1 MKKPEILSPGGSID
15 SIHAAINAGCDAVY
29 VSGKKYGARAFA
41 DNPDD
46 MALVSV
52 IDDVHF
58 YNKKIYITVNTVFTQ
73 NDFKD
78 FYRYMK
84 LIYEAGADAV
94 IVQDLGVM
102 SFIHNEFPDLP
113 IHASTQMNIM
123 QAKGANLLKP
133 YGVTRVVPA
142 RELSF
147 TELRQMRE
155 HTDMEIEIFVQ
166 GALCFSCSGQCLMS
180 SLIGGR
186 SGNKG
191 ACAQPCRKMY
201 RMESGKSAYYLSL
214 KDLCTL
220 NHIPELINLSVDS
233 FKIEGRMKKPEYVA
247 LTTHLYRKYV
257 DMYYELGDS
266 GYKKKIAES
275 DELNRDIEMLKDIYN
290 RGGFTCG
297 YLTGEAKRENMLS
310 SDRPNHLGLKVGKVA
325 RNMPERGKAE
335 LTFSAR
341 CYPQDI
347 LEIRD
352 KNCNVLHEHT
362 VKEHLAEGSS
372 LIINTGYNRK
382 KIKNNCDVIR
392 VRNEY
397 LIKKLLDK
405 YKTTLPLCGISGEF
419 YAKEGH
425 NAVLSVWLT
434 KDYHKQIVVYGDI
447 ISKALNRPTVVDDI
461 YNKVKVSADTLFVW
475 DELKADIDSNIFIP
489 AGMLKSMRRD
499 ALCKLYSYITKPYHR
514 TLPEESEK
522 MTHTPV
528 KDVQDNKKTVIAE
541 VRTKE
546 QYYAVNESGLTDEI
560 YIHIEDMQFDDV
572 RSLISLAKKPV
583 YLVMPRIFR
592 TDGERY
598 LKNNYDIGILSE
610 YGCFKGFVV
619 CTLSELAF
627 LYQYKR
633 EFNFDIRSADNLYV
647 RNSYAKNALLSL
659 GVSMCASSV
668 EMTEAEIV
676 NMEFDADTAIYKRA
690 SAMITV
696 IKYDD
701 TKKLY
706 DSYGNAYYVIWHKY
720 YGYTEI
726 MHYDTNDLIETKMP
740 ENVHTLRAAF
750 SFENKSEVLKVLERI
765 KNRLL

>member
-102 SFIHNEFPDLP
+102 SFIHNEFPDLS

-257 DMYYELGDS
+257 DMYYELGDG

-419 YAKEGH
+419 YACLLYTSD
-425 NAVLSVWLT
+425 A
-434 KDYHKQIVVYGDI
+434 
-447 ISKALNRPTVVDDI
+447 ADD
-461 YNKVKVSADTLFVW
+461 
-475 DELKADIDSNIFIP
+475 
-489 AGMLKSMRRD
+489 
-499 ALCKLYSYITKPYHR
+499 
-514 TLPEESEK
+514 
-522 MTHTPV
+522 
-528 KDVQDNKKTVIAE
+528 
-541 VRTKE
+541 
-546 QYYAVNESGLTDEI
+546 
-560 YIHIEDMQFDDV
+560 
-572 RSLISLAKKPV
+572 
-583 YLVMPRIFR
+583 
-592 TDGERY
+592 
-598 LKNNYDIGILSE
+598 
-610 YGCFKGFVV
+610 
-619 CTLSELAF
+619 
-627 LYQYKR
+627 
-633 EFNFDIRSADNLYV
+633 
-647 RNSYAKNALLSL
+647 
-659 GVSMCASSV
+659 
-668 EMTEAEIV
+668 
-676 NMEFDADTAIYKRA
+676 
-690 SAMITV
+690 
-696 IKYDD
+696 
-701 TKKLY
+701 
-706 DSYGNAYYVIWHKY
+706 
-720 YGYTEI
+720 
-726 MHYDTNDLIETKMP
+726 
-740 ENVHTLRAAF
+740 
-750 SFENKSEVLKVLERI
+750 
-765 KNRLL
+765 

>member
-41 DNPDD
+41 DNPDEE
-46 MALVSV
+46 ALVSV

-73 NDFKD
+73 SDFKD

-102 SFIHNEFPDLP
+102 SFIHNEFPDMP

-133 YGVTRVVPA
+133 YGVTRIVPA

-220 NHIPELINLSVDS
+220 NHIPELLNLSVDS

-257 DMYYELGDS
+257 DMYYELGDG

-310 SDRPNHLGLKVGKVA
+310 SDRPNHLGLKVGKVV

-352 KNCNVLHEHT
+352 KNCNALHEHT

-514 TLPEESEK
+514 TLPEKSEK
-522 MTHTPV
+522 MTHPPV

-546 QYYAVNESGLTDEI
+546 QYYAVNESGLIGEI
-560 YIHIEDMQFDDV
+560 YIHIEDMQFDYV

-592 TDGERY
+592 ADGERY
-598 LKNNYDIGILSE
+598 FKDNYDIGILSE

-706 DSYGNAYYVIWHKY
+706 DSYGNAYYVIWHEY

-726 MHYDTNDLIETKMP
+726 MHYDTNDLIKTKMP

>member
-41 DNPDD
+41 DNLDD

-310 SDRPNHLGLKVGKVA
+310 LDRPNHLGLKVGKVV

-546 QYYAVNESGLTDEI
+546 QYYAVNESGLIGEI

-572 RSLISLAKKPV
+572 RSLISIAKKPV

-598 LKNNYDIGILSE
+598 FKDNYDIGILSE
-610 YGCFKGFVV
+610 YGCFKGFIV

-647 RNSYAKNALLSL
+647 RNSYAQNALTSL

-676 NMEFDADTAIYKRA
+676 NMEFEADTAIYKRA

-701 TKKLY
+701 AKKLY
-706 DSYGNAYYVIWHKY
+706 DSYGNVYYVIWHEY

-740 ENVHTLRAAF
+740 ENIHTLRAAF

>member
-1 MKKPEILSPGGSID
+1 MKRPEILSPGGSIE

-46 MALVSV
+46 EALVSV

-102 SFIHNEFPDLP
+102 NFIHNEFPDIP

-147 TELRQMRE
+147 TELRQMRDY
-155 HTDMEIEIFVQ
+155 TDMEIEIFVQ

-201 RMESGKSAYYLSL
+201 RIEGRKSAYYLSL

-220 NHIPELINLSVDS
+220 NYIPELINLSVDS

-266 GYKKKIAES
+266 GYKKRITES
-275 DELNRDIEMLKDIYN
+275 DELNKDIEMLKDIYN

-297 YLTGEAKRENMLS
+297 YLTGTVKRENMLS
-310 SDRPNHLGLKVGKVA
+310 LDRPNHFGLNVGKVV
-325 RNMPERGKAE
+325 RNMLERGKAE
-335 LTFSAR
+335 LTFSAE
-341 CYPQDI
+341 CFSQDI

-362 VKEHLAEGSS
+362 VKEHLTQGSS

-392 VRNEY
+392 VRSDY

-419 YAKEGH
+419 YAKG
-425 NAVLSVWLT
+425 
-434 KDYHKQIVVYGDI
+434 
-447 ISKALNRPTVVDDI
+447 
-461 YNKVKVSADTLFVW
+461 
-475 DELKADIDSNIFIP
+475 
-489 AGMLKSMRRD
+489 
-499 ALCKLYSYITKPYHR
+499 
-514 TLPEESEK
+514 
-522 MTHTPV
+522 
-528 KDVQDNKKTVIAE
+528 
-541 VRTKE
+541 
-546 QYYAVNESGLTDEI
+546 
-560 YIHIEDMQFDDV
+560 
-572 RSLISLAKKPV
+572 
-583 YLVMPRIFR
+583 
-592 TDGERY
+592 
-598 LKNNYDIGILSE
+598 
-610 YGCFKGFVV
+610 
-619 CTLSELAF
+619 
-627 LYQYKR
+627 
-633 EFNFDIRSADNLYV
+633 
-647 RNSYAKNALLSL
+647 
-659 GVSMCASSV
+659 
-668 EMTEAEIV
+668 
-676 NMEFDADTAIYKRA
+676 
-690 SAMITV
+690 
-696 IKYDD
+696 
-701 TKKLY
+701 
-706 DSYGNAYYVIWHKY
+706 
-720 YGYTEI
+720 
-726 MHYDTNDLIETKMP
+726 
-740 ENVHTLRAAF
+740 
-750 SFENKSEVLKVLERI
+750 
-765 KNRLL
+765 

>member
-1 MKKPEILSPGGSID
+1 MELLSPAGNREALI
-15 SIHAAINAGCDAVY
+15 AAIAC
-29 VSGKKYGARAFA
+29 
-41 DNPDD
+41 
-46 MALVSV
+46 
-52 IDDVHF
+52 
-58 YNKKIYITVNTVFTQ
+58 
-73 NDFKD
+73 
-78 FYRYMK
+78 
-84 LIYEAGADAV
+84 GADAV
-94 IVQDLGVM
+94 YLGYTAFGARSYAGNFDADGLHEAVEYAHERGKKIYVTVNTLVKQCETDDLCDVLDLLSGVHVDAVLVQDMGAVRIIQERYPQLV
-102 SFIHNEFPDLP
+102 L
-113 IHASTQMNIM
+113 HASTQMTINNA
-123 QAKGANLLKP
+123 QGAQLMKNM
-133 YGVTRVVPA
+133 GFARVVPA

-147 TELRQMRE
+147 AELRQMRE

-397 LIKKLLDK
+397 LIKMLLDK

-425 NAVLSVWLT
+425 KAVLSVWLT

>member
-147 TELRQMRE
+147 AELRQMRE

-257 DMYYELGDS
+257 DMYYELGDG
-266 GYKKKIAES
+266 GYKKKI
-275 DELNRDIEMLKDIYN
+275 
-290 RGGFTCG
+290 C
-297 YLTGEAKRENMLS
+297 
-310 SDRPNHLGLKVGKVA
+310 
-325 RNMPERGKAE
+325 
-335 LTFSAR
+335 
-341 CYPQDI
+341 
-347 LEIRD
+347 
-352 KNCNVLHEHT
+352 
-362 VKEHLAEGSS
+362 
-372 LIINTGYNRK
+372 
-382 KIKNNCDVIR
+382 
-392 VRNEY
+392 
-397 LIKKLLDK
+397 
-405 YKTTLPLCGISGEF
+405 
-419 YAKEGH
+419 
-425 NAVLSVWLT
+425 
-434 KDYHKQIVVYGDI
+434 
-447 ISKALNRPTVVDDI
+447 
-461 YNKVKVSADTLFVW
+461 
-475 DELKADIDSNIFIP
+475 
-489 AGMLKSMRRD
+489 
-499 ALCKLYSYITKPYHR
+499 
-514 TLPEESEK
+514 
-522 MTHTPV
+522 
-528 KDVQDNKKTVIAE
+528 
-541 VRTKE
+541 
-546 QYYAVNESGLTDEI
+546 
-560 YIHIEDMQFDDV
+560 
-572 RSLISLAKKPV
+572 
-583 YLVMPRIFR
+583 RI
-592 TDGERY
+592 G
-598 LKNNYDIGILSE
+598 
-610 YGCFKGFVV
+610 
-619 CTLSELAF
+619 
-627 LYQYKR
+627 
-633 EFNFDIRSADNLYV
+633 
-647 RNSYAKNALLSL
+647 
-659 GVSMCASSV
+659 
-668 EMTEAEIV
+668 
-676 NMEFDADTAIYKRA
+676 
-690 SAMITV
+690 
-696 IKYDD
+696 
-701 TKKLY
+701 
-706 DSYGNAYYVIWHKY
+706 
-720 YGYTEI
+720 
-726 MHYDTNDLIETKMP
+726 
-740 ENVHTLRAAF
+740 
-750 SFENKSEVLKVLERI
+750 
-765 KNRLL
+765 

>member
-15 SIHAAINAGCDAVY
+15 SIHAAVNAGCDAVY
-29 VSGKKYGARAFA
+29 VSGRKYGARAFA

-46 MALVSV
+46 SDLVSV

-58 YNKKIYITVNTVFTQ
+58 YNKKIYITVNTVFNQ

-102 SFIHNEFPDLP
+102 NFIHNEFPDMP

-123 QAKGANLLKP
+123 QAKGANLLRP

-147 TELRQMRE
+147 AELLKMRKE
-155 HTDMEIEIFVQ
+155 TDMEIEMFVQ

-201 RMESGKSAYYLSL
+201 RKEEGKAAYYLSL

-220 NHIPELINLSVDS
+220 RHIPELINLSVDS

-247 LTTHLYRKYV
+247 LTTHLYRKYT
-257 DMYYELGDS
+257 DLYCRLGDS
-266 GYKKKIAES
+266 GYKKEIAES
-275 DELNRDIEMLKDIYN
+275 DELNKDIEFLKDIYN

-297 YLTGEAKRENMLS
+297 YLTGESGRNNMLS
-310 SDRPNHLGLKVGKVA
+310 VDRPNHLGLFVGKVV
-325 RNMPERGKAE
+325 RNIPEKGKAE
-335 LTFSAR
+335 LKFSSE
-341 CYPQDI
+341 CHPQDI

-352 KNCNVLHEHT
+352 KDCNVLHEHT
-362 VKEHLAEGSS
+362 LKEHLDIGDS

-397 LIKKLLDK
+397 LINSLLDK

-419 YAKEGH
+419 CAKEGN
-425 NAVLSVWLT
+425 NAVLRVCLT
-434 KDYHKQIVVYGDI
+434 KDYHKQAVIYGDI
-447 ISKALNRPTVVDDI
+447 ISKALKRPTSADDI
-461 YNKVKVSADTLFVW
+461 YDKVRVSADTLFVW
-475 DELKADIDSNIFIP
+475 DELNVDIDNNVFIP

-499 ALCKLYSYITKPYHR
+499 ALLRLYSYITKPYHR
-514 TLPEESEK
+514 TAPKRAEMAAHVPYEYIRN
-522 MTHTPV
+522 T
-528 KDVQDNKKTVIAE
+528 KKTVIAE
-541 VRTKE
+541 VRTQE
-546 QYYAVNESGLTDEI
+546 QYNAVNESGIVDEI
-560 YIHIEDMQFDDV
+560 YIHIEDMLQSDV
-572 RSLISLAKKPV
+572 ISLISRADKPV

-592 TDGERY
+592 SEGEQY
-598 LKNNYDIGILSE
+598 FKNNYDIGILSG
-610 YGCFKGFVV
+610 YDSFKGFVV
-619 CTLSELAF
+619 CTLSELA
-627 LYQYKR
+627 LLCQYKK

-647 RNSYAKNALLSL
+647 RNSYAQSAVLSL
-659 GVSMCASSV
+659 GAGKCSASV
-668 EMTEAEIV
+668 EMTEAELV
-676 NMEFDADTAIYKRA
+676 NMEFDADAAIYKRA
-690 SAMITV
+690 SAMITI

-701 TKKLY
+701 TKRLY
-706 DSYGNAYYVIWHKY
+706 DSYGNAYYVIWHNN

-726 MHYDTNDLIETKMP
+726 MHYDIIDLIDTKAP
-740 ENVHTLRAAF
+740 AHADTLRAVF
-750 SFENKSEVLKVLERI
+750 SFENKSGVLKVLERI
-765 KNRLL
+765 KNRLV

>member
-1 MKKPEILSPGGSID
+1 MKRPEILSPGGSIE

-46 MALVSV
+46 EALVSV

-102 SFIHNEFPDLP
+102 NFIHNEFPDIP

-147 TELRQMRE
+147 TELRQMRDY
-155 HTDMEIEIFVQ
+155 TDMEIEIFVQ

-201 RMESGKSAYYLSL
+201 RIEGRKSGYYLSL

-220 NHIPELINLSVDS
+220 NYIPELINLSVDS

-266 GYKKKIAES
+266 GYKKRITES
-275 DELNRDIEMLKDIYN
+275 DELNKDIEMLKDIYN

-297 YLTGEAKRENMLS
+297 YLTGTVKRENMLS
-310 SDRPNHLGLKVGKVA
+310 LDRPNHFGLNVGKVV

-335 LTFSAR
+335 LTFSAE
-341 CYPQDI
+341 CYSQDI

-362 VKEHLAEGSS
+362 VKEHLTQGSS

-392 VRNEY
+392 VRSDY

-425 NAVLSVWLT
+425 KAVLKVWMT
-434 KDYHKQIVVYGDI
+434 KDYHKQIVVYGDN
-447 ISKALNRPTVVDDI
+447 ISKALNRPTAVDDI
-461 YNKVKVSADTLFVW
+461 YNKVRVSAGTLFVW
-475 DELKADIDSNIFIP
+475 DELKVHIDSNLFIP

-499 ALCKLYSYITKPYHR
+499 ALCKLYLYITNPYHR
-514 TLPEESEK
+514 TLPEKSEK
-522 MTHTPV
+522 ITRPRV
-528 KDVQDNKKTVIAE
+528 KDIQDNKKTVIAE
-541 VRTKE
+541 IRTKE
-546 QYYAVNESGLTDEI
+546 QYYAVNESDIVGEI
-560 YIHIEDMQFDDV
+560 YIHIEDMQFYDV

-583 YLVMPRIFR
+583 YLIMPRIFR
-592 TDGERY
+592 TNGERY
-598 LKNNYDIGILSE
+598 FENNYDFGILSE
-610 YGCFKGFVV
+610 YDYFKGFVV

-633 EFNFDIRSADNLYV
+633 KFNFDIRSADNLYV

-668 EMTEAEIV
+668 EMTETEIL

-706 DSYGNAYYVIWHKY
+706 DSYGNAYYVIWHEN

-726 MHYDTNDLIETKMP
+726 MHYDTNDLIETKLP
-740 ENVHTLRAAF
+740 ENVHILRAAF